1 LASRPEQRIGSLFFN
16 LGGPGDSGV
25 AAVAERGE
33 ALDALKYSG
42 LPDPGPVA

>member
-16 LGGPGDSGV
+16 PGGPGDSGV